1 MNERASLEL
10 MALDKKRDEKQQQML
25 EVQQYLHRQ
34 RTEQRDRKLVLKKKM
49 NEYEVGINKS
59 LLDEA
64 KMKTDLAGQLLRM
77 SQTNRVTSY
86 D

>member
-34 RTEQRDRKLVLKKKM
+34 RTEQRDRKLVLKRKM

>member
-1 MNERASLEL
+1 

-77 SQTNRVTSY
+77 SQTNRVTSC

>member
-77 SQTNRVTSY
+77 SQTNRVTSC

>member
-1 MNERASLEL
+1 M
-10 MALDKKRDEKQQQML
+10 
-25 EVQQYLHRQ
+25 
-34 RTEQRDRKLVLKKKM
+34 LKKKM

>member
-10 MALDKKRDEKQQQML
+10 MELDRKRGEKQQQIL

-34 RTEQRDRKLVLKKKM
+34 RTEQRERKLVLKKKM
-49 NEYEVGINKS
+49 NEYEIGINKS

-77 SQTNRVTSY
+77 SRTNRVTSY

>member
-1 MNERASLEL
+1 
-10 MALDKKRDEKQQQML
+10 ML

-77 SQTNRVTSY
+77 SQTNRETSY
-86 D
+86 Y

>member
-1 MNERASLEL
+1 

-34 RTEQRDRKLVLKKKM
+34 RTEQRDRKLVLKRKM